1 MTQATH
7 APASRKSSR
16 GQSQVAASVSPVLP
30 LDRTEVASELRG
42 HNGSNRAPVGGLQIE
57 AKDDIEAMRCFLAEY
72 DRSSSHR
79 IYARECERLVLWSI
93 HDRQKPV
100 SSLSRQDF
108 EDYLSFLAGPEP
120 SQMWCG
126 PKAPK
131 ESDQWRPFVGGLQES
146 ATLTA
151 MAAINSWFKY
161 MVDSGY
167 LQGNPLGLI
176 RQRRRKMQGA
186 ESSRG
191 NPKAIKSTDE
201 ADKVERYLDEQ
212 MWQAV
217 TEAVEALPRST
228 PMQVAQYERLRFML
242 ALLVMLGPRAGE
254 LETHTMSSF
263 RNERGLWWWRIV
275 GKGGKEAKIPVPDDM
290 IQALMRYRKHLGLP
304 LTPQRK
310 ESTPLLCALP
320 TSENGV
326 RPANVP
332 LKGITARRLNQIL
345 KEIFAAGALR
355 LPESALDKAERLRQ
369 ASAHWGRHTAIT
381 GMVDH
386 GINEAMVQK
395 GARHSDRRTTQRYI
409 HTGEAVWH
417 AEAQKHRLHWSES
430 PADASEKQP
439 AASSDMDSVD

>member
-1 MTQATH
+1 MTNASFAPVAT
-7 APASRKSSR
+7 PRKAKKADSE
-16 GQSQVAASVSPVLP
+16 GAQVTSPILP
-30 LDRTEVASELRG
+30 LERTEVPHHLRG
-42 HNGSNRAPVGGLQIE
+42 HDGTNRAPEAGLQIE
-57 AKDDIEAMRCFLAEY
+57 AKDDLDAMRCFLEEY
-72 DRSSSHR
+72 EQSSTHR
-79 IYARECERLVLWSI
+79 IYARECERLVLWCI
-93 HDRQKPV
+93 HDRQKPL
-100 SSLSRQDF
+100 SSLTRQDF
-108 EDYLSFLAGPEP
+108 EDYLRFLAFPEP
-120 SQMWCG
+120 AQMWCG

-131 ESDQWRPFVGGLQES
+131 ESAQWRPFVGGLQDS
-146 ATLTA
+146 AMLTA

-161 MVDSGY
+161 LVDSGY
-167 LQGNPLGLI
+167 LSGNPLGLI

-186 ESSRG
+186 EGSAATPR
-191 NPKAIKSTDE
+191 AVKSTEE

-217 TEAVEALPRST
+217 NEAVEAMPRVT
-228 PMQVAQYERLRFML
+228 PVDVAQYERVRFLL

-254 LETHTMSSF
+254 LETHTMASF

-290 IQALMRYRKHLGLP
+290 LQALMRYRKHLGLP
-304 LTPQRK
+304 LTPQRR
-310 ESTPLLCALP
+310 ETTPLLCALP
-320 TSENGV
+320 SQSISGTKS
-326 RPANVP
+326 ANAP

-355 LPESALDKAERLRQ
+355 LPESAMDKAERLRL

-417 AEAQKHRLHWSES
+417 AEAQKHRLHWAESQSEN
-430 PADASEKQP
+430 PVDAPDDVHE
-439 AASSDMDSVD
+439 